1 MKVRIRAENY
11 ENDWS
16 DFGKE
21 FIVKTR
27 KNMTYFIEKSYFLIR
42 KYTQDFSI
50 FNICNYANNINIQNQ
65 QKVDMSKI
73 KMRLG
78 NARSFR

>member
-11 ENDWS
+11 KNNWSEN
-16 DFGKE
+16 GKE

-27 KNMTYFIEKSYFLIR
+27 KNTAYFIKKLYFLIR

-50 FNICNYANNINIQNQ
+50 YNICNYANYIQNQ

-78 NARSFR
+78 NARSIR